1 MRLEDLNY
9 FIAVAEVGRIGLA
22 SENLGQSQ
30 PAVTKGFQRL
40 ERELGFQLFDRT
52 SKGMELTTTGATFL
66 ERIVKVRSSFREAL
80 KEANDLHLG
89 RLGLVRV
96 GVPTSIMGSLFSD
109 AFAELIKQRPAARV
123 QVTIGLADTLQALVR
138 NGSLDLC
145 ITALSHKADPELEP
159 IKLYADELVV
169 VVRDHHP
176 LLALPKVQI
185 ADLAAQLW
193 LLPNATV
200 IARRVIDAYFVEAGM
215 PPPNVALETNSS
227 ADSLMAVIRK
237 TDLVTIISKRAL
249 EQSPKGLRALKI
261 PGTRWA
267 RNVGLLRRKGAYQ
280 SPLAQRLVEI
290 LRKRAGSTASK

>member
-1 MRLEDLNY
+1 
-9 FIAVAEVGRIGLA
+9 
-22 SENLGQSQ
+22 
-30 PAVTKGFQRL
+30 
-40 ERELGFQLFDRT
+40 
-52 SKGMELTTTGATFL
+52 
-66 ERIVKVRSSFREAL
+66 
-80 KEANDLHLG
+80 
-89 RLGLVRV
+89 
-96 GVPTSIMGSLFSD
+96 
-109 AFAELIKQRPAARV
+109 
-123 QVTIGLADTLQALVR
+123 VTIGLADTLQALVR